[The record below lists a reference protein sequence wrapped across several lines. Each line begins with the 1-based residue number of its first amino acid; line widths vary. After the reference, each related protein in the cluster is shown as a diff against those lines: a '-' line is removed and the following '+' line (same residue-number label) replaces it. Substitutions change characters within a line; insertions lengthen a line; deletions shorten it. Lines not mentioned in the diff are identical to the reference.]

1 MLYGFPECLN
11 ETIASQTAMSKEGCC
26 RFFKRMTGQTLS
38 QYLENYRVSQSL
50 NLLSDGKLSILQ
62 IAAQVGFSNAGRFSA
77 AFQKR
82 MGCTPA
88 SIPSGWASF
97 TIIHFP
103 PGKKPHLDNF

>member
-1 MLYGFPECLN
+1 
-11 ETIASQTAMSKEGCC
+11 
-26 RFFKRMTGQTLS
+26 MTGQTLS

-50 NLLSDGKLSILQ
+50 NLLSDGKLPILQ

-82 MGCTPA
+82 MGCTPPPA
-88 SIPSGWASF
+88 SIPSGWDDL

-103 PGKKPHLDNF
+103 PGKKPHLDKL

>member
-50 NLLSDGKLSILQ
+50 NLLSDGKLPILQ

-82 MGCTPA
+82 MGCTPRQY
-88 SIPSGWASF
+88 SQRLG
-97 TIIHFP
+97 
-103 PGKKPHLDNF
+103 

>member
-1 MLYGFPECLN
+1 
-11 ETIASQTAMSKEGCC
+11 MSKEGCC

-50 NLLSDGKLSILQ
+50 NLLSDGKLPILQ

-82 MGCTPA
+82 MDCTPA

-103 PGKKPHLDNF
+103 PGKKLHLDNF

>member
-1 MLYGFPECLN
+1 
-11 ETIASQTAMSKEGCC
+11 MSKEGCC

-50 NLLSDGKLSILQ
+50 NLLSDGKLPILQ
-62 IAAQVGFSNAGRFSA
+62 MPPRWVSA
-77 AFQKR
+77 MPDASPPPSR
-82 MGCTPA
+82 NEWAVPPPA

-97 TIIHFP
+97 TIIHIP